1 MVEFAK
7 KVERIGKRVL
17 IKNNYPG
24 TILRKY
30 FLGVVTLITRESH
43 APGGPVGRSVHRGPL
58 CRAWRCGVRQLHDQ
72 IIRFRKIG

>member
-43 APGGPVGRSVHRGPL
+43 APGGPVGRPVHRGPL
-58 CRAWRCGVRQLHDQ
+58 CAALGAVGCASCATMC
-72 IIRFRKIG
+72 FRRSLL